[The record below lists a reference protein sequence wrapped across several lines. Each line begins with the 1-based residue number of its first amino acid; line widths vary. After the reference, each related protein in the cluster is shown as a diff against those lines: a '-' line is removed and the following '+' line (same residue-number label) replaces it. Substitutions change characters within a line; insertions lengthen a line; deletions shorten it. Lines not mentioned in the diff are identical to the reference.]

1 MRKSIIS
8 VALTAAW
15 LLLPVTGQAQ
25 SLKDLFNKENV
36 EKVINA
42 VTDKNT
48 ADMTGTWTY
57 TGAAI
62 EFESDNLLMKAGG
75 TVAATTAENKLNEQL
90 SKIGIKAGQMSFTF
104 ETDSTFSVKLKSR
117 TLKGT
122 YNYDAAEKQVTM
134 KFVRLININAKVN
147 CTSNNMDL
155 LFKSDKLLD
164 LIAFLSNKSSNT
176 TLKTIGSLA
185 NSYDGMTV
193 GFSLEKKE

>member
-57 TGAAI
+57 SGAAI